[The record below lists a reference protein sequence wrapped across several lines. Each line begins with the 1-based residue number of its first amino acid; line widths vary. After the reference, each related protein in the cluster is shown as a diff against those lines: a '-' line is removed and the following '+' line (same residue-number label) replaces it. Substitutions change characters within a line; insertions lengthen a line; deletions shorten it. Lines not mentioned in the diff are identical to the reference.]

1 MTALI
6 SARVDRRRGSS
17 ARVSPRGYVA
27 PAILLRVAGSRDM
40 RALWRIRNEQTAR
53 YASFNQS
60 YITLAQHAAWTNRKL
75 AEGRTVMFTV
85 SRPHRGI
92 IGYVRFEPVRGSKDS
107 WKISLALAPSERGR
121 GLGVL
126 AIQYG
131 CRLLHAMAR
140 PRRIVAEVPK
150 DNWVSFRAFRKARFQ
165 LRGSS
170 VQNGRRHWRLVH
182 IYRGSTRPIEM
193 PN

>member
-1 MTALI
+1 MA
-6 SARVDRRRGSS
+6 S
-17 ARVSPRGYVA
+17 RGYVP
-27 PAILLRVAGSRDM
+27 PAILLRIATGRDL
-40 RALWRIRNEQTAR
+40 RPLWRIRNEQTAR

-60 YITLAQHAAWTNRKL
+60 YIPLKQHAAWMERKL

-92 IGYVRFEPVRGSKDS
+92 IGYVRFEPIRGARDS

-140 PRRIVAEVPK
+140 PRRIVAYIPK
-150 DNWVSFRAFRKARFQ
+150 ENWVSFRAFQKARFR

-170 VQNGRRHWRLVH
+170 IQNGRRHWRLIH
-182 IYRGSTRPIEM
+182 TFGGSARSIEM
-193 PN
+193 LN